1 MWKFS
6 RAKGQRTALIH
17 SFRLCGEEDSASS
30 DPHIY
35 PSVEYW
41 TTSVFA
47 QVLPQPSIE
56 QTKSTPHFLCI
67 ITTRIQEL
75 GWRIELTMRFQD
87 IAGAIEANKSLVGKK
102 FKGATID
109 ELICIPVG
117 YELEYKK
124 LYVTI
129 QNAEQTLA
137 KLVELLNISP
147 FDLEYHIYAVFDKYR
162 LTPNGAF
169 VYTDIN
175 EIVP

>member
-56 QTKSTPHFLCI
+56 QTKSTPHLNLNKI
-67 ITTRIQEL
+67 SIL
-75 GWRIELTMRFQD
+75 LTVS
-87 IAGAIEANKSLVGKK
+87 N
-102 FKGATID
+102 
-109 ELICIPVG
+109 
-117 YELEYKK
+117 K
-124 LYVTI
+124 LY
-129 QNAEQTLA
+129 
-137 KLVELLNISP
+137 
-147 FDLEYHIYAVFDKYR
+147 F
-162 LTPNGAF
+162 TP
-169 VYTDIN
+169 
-175 EIVP
+175 

>member
-1 MWKFS
+1 
-6 RAKGQRTALIH
+6 
-17 SFRLCGEEDSASS
+17 
-30 DPHIY
+30 
-35 PSVEYW
+35 
-41 TTSVFA
+41 
-47 QVLPQPSIE
+47 
-56 QTKSTPHFLCI
+56 
-67 ITTRIQEL
+67 
-75 GWRIELTMRFQD
+75 MRFQD
-87 IAGAIEANKSLVGKK
+87 IAGVIEANKSLVGKK

-109 ELICIPVG
+109 ELIYIPVG
-117 YELEYKK
+117 YELKYKK

-147 FDLEYHIYAVFDKYR
+147 FDLEYRIYAVFDKYR